1 MVVFDPDAFV
11 EQACAQA
18 GLDDFGADGW
28 QPGLA
33 AFCAALESEAQLN
46 DLGMAAVPAQIVGAL
61 GNRLKIVDWAQQ
73 HPEVTAAPVDVPL
86 VVVGMF
92 RGGTTFLS
100 QLLDQDRRYRSLL
113 RWESADPVPPP
124 SLAEWRSGSRV
135 DAIAAAGEMMEQI
148 NPGFKKIHHEPA
160 DGPTECVTLLAH
172 DFKSLLWPTVT
183 NTPSYTEW
191 LYGVDE
197 TSAYEYHHLALQ
209 VLQSGGVPG
218 PWMLKSPHHVIA
230 LPELTARYPE
240 ARLVITHRDPT
251 VLAASVCSLVT
262 SLAGTFTD
270 ADHRAQ
276 IARTWPRLLEVCIDR
291 LDAFRAQR
299 PDVEIVD
306 VHYADLVGDT
316 VATVERVYA
325 RTGIELDDATHAAFT
340 RHVAAHPRGEFG
352 AHRYDFASL
361 GLDEGELRERFAGYT
376 DRYAIPAESP
386 G

>member
-1 MVVFDPDAFV
+1 MAGFDPDAFV
-11 EQACAQA
+11 ELARAQT

-33 AFCAALESEAQLN
+33 AYCAALESDAQLN
-46 DLGMAAVPAQIVGAL
+46 DLGQVAVPAQIVGAL
-61 GNRLKIVDWAQQ
+61 ANRLKIVDWAAR

-92 RGGTTFLS
+92 RGGTTFMS
-100 QLLDQDRRYRSLL
+100 QLLDQDHRFRSLL

-124 SLAEWRSGSRV
+124 TRDEWRRGPRV
-135 DAIAAAGEMMEQI
+135 EAVAAAGEMMEQI

-183 NTPSYTEW
+183 NVPSYTEW

-197 TSAYEYHHLALQ
+197 TSAYDYHHLALQ

-230 LPELTARYPE
+230 LPELTSRYPG
-240 ARLVITHRDPT
+240 AGLVVTHRDPA
-251 VLAASVCSLVT
+251 VLTASVCSLIT

-270 ADHRAQ
+270 ADHREQ
-276 IARTWPRLLEVCIDR
+276 IARTWPRLLETCVER
-291 LDAFRAQR
+291 LDTFRAQR
-299 PDVEIVD
+299 PDAEIVD
-306 VHYADLVGDT
+306 VHYADLVRDP
-316 VATVERVYA
+316 VATVEKVYE
-325 RTGIELDDATHAAFT
+325 RTGIELDDTTRAAFAAY
-340 RHVAAHPRGEFG
+340 VQAHPRGEFG
-352 AHRYDFASL
+352 AHRYDFESL
-361 GLDEGELRERFAGYT
+361 GLDAGALRERFADYIE
-376 DRYAIPAESP
+376 RYDIPVETP

>member
-1 MVVFDPDAFV
+1 MTTFEPDAFV
-11 EQACAQA
+11 EQACEQT
-18 GLDDFGADGW
+18 GLADFGADGW

-33 AFCAALESEAQLN
+33 AFCAALDAEAQLN
-46 DLGMAAVPAQIVGAL
+46 ELGLVALPAQIVGAL
-61 GNRLKIVDWAQQ
+61 ANRLKIVDWAKS
-73 HPEVTAAPVDVPL
+73 HPEITRVPVEVPL

-100 QLLDQDRRYRSLL
+100 QLLDNDRRYRSLL

-124 SLAEWRSGSRV
+124 GPDEWRSGPRV
-135 DAIAAAGEMMEQI
+135 DAVAAAGGMMETI

-191 LYGVDE
+191 LYAQDE
-197 TSAYEYHHLALQ
+197 TSAYEYHHLGLQ

-218 PWMLKSPHHVIA
+218 PWFLKSPHHAIA

-240 ARLVITHRDPT
+240 STLVVTHRDPT

-270 ADHRAQ
+270 GDHRDQ
-276 IARTWPRLLEVCIDR
+276 IARTWPRLLEVCVER
-291 LDAFRAQR
+291 LDAFRAAR
-299 PDVEIVD
+299 PDVDIVD
-306 VHYADLVGDT
+306 VHYADLVRDP
-316 VATVERVYA
+316 VATVTGIYA
-325 RTGIELDDATHAAFT
+325 RSGIEMTDDARAAFVS
-340 RHVAAHPRGEFG
+340 HVEAHPRGEFG

-361 GLDEGELRERFAGYT
+361 GLDEGELRERFAGYVE
-376 DRYAIPAESP
+376 RYAIPAEHVA
-386 G
+386 

>member
-1 MVVFDPDAFV
+1 MGVFDPDALV
-11 EQACAQA
+11 EQARMQT
-18 GLDDFGADGW
+18 GLDDFGSDGW
-28 QPGLA
+28 QAGLA
-33 AFCAALESEAQLN
+33 AFCAAVESEAQLN
-46 DLGMAAVPAQIVGAL
+46 DLGRAAVPTQIAGAL
-61 GNRLKIVDWAQQ
+61 ANRLKIVDWAQ
-73 HPEVTAAPVDVPL
+73 HHREVTAKPVDVSL

-100 QLLDQDRRYRSLL
+100 QLLDQDPRHRSLL

-124 SLAEWRSGSRV
+124 TRQEWRSGPRV
-135 DAIAAAGEMMEQI
+135 DAAAAAAEMMEQI
-148 NPGFKKIHHEPA
+148 NPGFKKIHHDPA
-160 DGPTECVTLLAH
+160 DGPTECVTLLGH

-183 NTPSYTEW
+183 NVPSYTEW

-218 PWMLKSPHHVIA
+218 PWTLKSPHHMIA
-230 LPELTARYPE
+230 LPELTTRYPG
-240 ARLVITHRDPT
+240 ARLVVTHRDPT
-251 VLAASVCSLVT
+251 VLAASVCSLIT

-276 IARTWPRLLEVCIDR
+276 IARTWPRLLEVCIER
-291 LDAFRAQR
+291 LGAFRAQR

-316 VATVERVYA
+316 VATVERIYA
-325 RTGIELDDATHAAFT
+325 RTGMDLDDTTRAALS
-340 RHVAAHPRGEFG
+340 RYVEAHPRGEFG
-352 AHRYDFASL
+352 AHHYDFASL
-361 GLDEGELRERFAGYT
+361 GLDEGELRERFAGYV

-386 G
+386 R